1 MLDDRPVRWG
11 FFTNHARVFLAIARD
26 PDIRLRDIAVGC
38 HIAERT
44 AQSIVTDLERAGYV
58 GRERLGRRTRYT
70 LRRGGLLHHP
80 AEAHLSVGELLDVC
94 FPRRRHT
101 DDPGR
106 RAAGAADPSLTARG
120 IVTARAD

>member
-1 MLDDRPVRWG
+1 MVNDRPIRWG

-44 AQSIVTDLERAGYV
+44 AQSIVADLERAGYV
-58 GRERLGRRTRYT
+58 SRERHGRRTRYT
-70 LRRGGLLHHP
+70 LRRDGLLHHP
-80 AEAHLSVGELLDVC
+80 AEAHLSLGELLDVC
-94 FPRRRHT
+94 FPRQRHP

-106 RAAGAADPSLTARG
+106 CAVGAADPSLAPSRHLDG
-120 IVTARAD
+120 LR